1 MLTSFF
7 GKSKPVNGLSVLI
20 FMTIFFFIAN
30 FNDWFHNTSFLKI
43 LEKNG
48 ILLCFL
54 ATVFILNFVAKKNE
68 LTKRSAYKILLF
80 AVFSTSFFELL
91 QNNQVIVANLCI
103 LLALRRII
111 SMRTQ
116 KVIQQKILDA
126 TFWIC
131 IASLFYFW
139 AILFII
145 IVFAGILVYDPKPKN
160 WLVPSVGVLAVAM
173 LTTSFHI
180 IVNDSFYTLQEWYQ
194 PSSFNFQN
202 YQSLELLIPISIIL
216 ALTVWTSL
224 FYLGVIQ
231 KASVN
236 LRPSYNLILLSLIIA
251 TLVAI
256 MAPAKDGSELIFFF
270 IPLSV
275 VASRYFDSDRDKIF
289 REVILAILILMP
301 ICVAFIGA

>member
-7 GKSKPVNGLSVLI
+7 GKSKPVNGISVII
-20 FMTIFFFIAN
+20 FMTVFFFIAN
-30 FNDWFHNTSFLKI
+30 FNEWFSNTSFLNI
-43 LEKNG
+43 LVKTG
-48 ILLCFL
+48 ILLIFL
-54 ATVFILNFVAKKNE
+54 ATVFVLNFVAKKNE

-80 AVFSTSFFELL
+80 AVFATSFFELL
-91 QNNQVIVANLCI
+91 QNNQVIVANLCV
-103 LLALRRII
+103 LFALRRIL

-139 AILFII
+139 AILFLI

-160 WLVPSVGVLAVAM
+160 WLVPSVGVIAVAL
-173 LTTSFHI
+173 LTTSYHI
-180 IVNDSFYTLQEWYQ
+180 LVNDSFYTIQEWFQ
-194 PSSFNFQN
+194 LSDFNFQN
-202 YQSLELLIPISIIL
+202 YQSLELLIPLSIIL
-216 ALTVWTSL
+216 ALTVWTSF

-236 LRPSYNLILLSLIIA
+236 LRPSFNLILLGLIIA
-251 TLVAI
+251 ALVAI
-256 MAPAKDGSELIFFF
+256 MAPSKDGSELIFFF

-275 VASRYFDSDRDKIF
+275 IASRYFDSNRDKIF

-301 ICVAFIGA
+301 ICVAFLST